1 MVRVLVR
8 VRARARARAN
18 PNPNPNEDE
27 ADHVA
32 RRGRVRERAAVEAR
46 AGAALYRVDTVVRD
60 GSRRG
65 SAEEPR
71 RPEQLAEGAL
81 AAAHV

>member
-1 MVRVLVR
+1 MLEQRDRAAARVVQH
-8 VRARARARAN
+8 
-18 PNPNPNEDE
+18 EDE

-46 AGAALYRVDTVVRD
+46 TGGALHRVDTVVRD

-65 SAEEPR
+65 TAEEPR
-71 RPEQLAEGAL
+71 RPEQLTEGTL